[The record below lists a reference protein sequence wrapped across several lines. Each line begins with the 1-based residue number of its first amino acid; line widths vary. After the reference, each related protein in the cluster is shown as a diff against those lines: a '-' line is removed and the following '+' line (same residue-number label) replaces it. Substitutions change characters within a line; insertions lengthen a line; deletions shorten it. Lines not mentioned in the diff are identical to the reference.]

1 MTDPK
6 FLWRVGMTTSL
17 SARDA
22 VSALFEGNS
31 EAVTVFETEENS
43 GHWRVVTG
51 KIESNETA
59 WGAALRELTEETGF
73 RNASLFAVP
82 YVNQFYEWQHD
93 RINAIPVFV
102 AVVEHGAKPT
112 LNEEHIDSRWIDV
125 DQAVSI
131 LSWPGQREGLRAA
144 HAMLSGYH
152 PEIDTLEIRK

>member
-1 MTDPK
+1 MFATPVV
-6 FLWRVGMTTSL
+6 RVIDCHV
-17 SARDA
+17 ARRTENGWEYLVLLRA
-22 VSALFEGNS
+22 VDHLD
-31 EAVTVFETEENS
+31 S